1 MATSSGSILNV
12 PVSIPSE
19 CAAGYPVAK
28 LTTFSR
34 NQISMSQARIRYLT
48 LLEAFFFAAFIG
60 FYIWRLQW
68 AHPDAWLVFPTWLTI
83 SFLIHGDTPKTMG
96 WRADNLGEATRQGA
110 IIFVLFVCAVCASG
124 LFLGAFHR
132 APLHLTDRHRF
143 IGYLAF
149 CLLQQIAL
157 NSYLTN
163 RFLSALNQP
172 KLAAFL
178 AGVVFAALHW
188 PNPVLVPITF
198 IGGIAMAWLFAKQRN
213 ILPLTLGQAIL
224 GGLIWWAFPLT
235 WHHSMRVGPGYYTFG
250 HIFW

>member
-1 MATSSGSILNV
+1 MT
-12 PVSIPSE
+12 P
-19 CAAGYPVAK
+19 AGV
-28 LTTFSR
+28 
-34 NQISMSQARIRYLT
+34 RYLT
-48 LLEAFFFAAFIG
+48 LVEGLFFAAFIG

-68 AHPDAWLVFPTWLTI
+68 THPDAWLVFPVWLTL

-96 WRADNLGEATRQGA
+96 WRADNVGAATRQGA
-110 IIFVLFVCAVCASG
+110 MIFVLFVSAVCVSG
-124 LFLGAFHR
+124 FFLGAFHR

-143 IGYLAF
+143 VGYLAF

-163 RFLSALNQP
+163 RFLSALDQP
-172 KLAAFL
+172 KIAAFL
-178 AGVVFAALHW
+178 SGLIFAALHW
-188 PNPVLVPITF
+188 PNPVLVPITL
-198 IGGIAMAWLFAKQRN
+198 IGGIAMSWLFSKERN